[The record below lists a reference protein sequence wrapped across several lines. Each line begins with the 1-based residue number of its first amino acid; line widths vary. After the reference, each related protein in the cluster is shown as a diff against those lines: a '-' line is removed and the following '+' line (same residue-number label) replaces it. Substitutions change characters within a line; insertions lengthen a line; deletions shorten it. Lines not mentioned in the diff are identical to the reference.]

1 MIFLLIIYLFLMVL
15 TIRVLFI
22 KLSLNLIASILIGL
36 FWPFFIFTFATILAL
51 ILLIEKEENK
61 KENDHT

>member
-1 MIFLLIIYLFLMVL
+1 MVL